1 MTPPDCASAPTDAV
15 IPDRKFT
22 AIKLEMAV

>member
-1 MTPPDCASAPTDAV
+1 MTPPGRASAPTDAV

-22 AIKLEMAV
+22 AIKLETGG